1 MEGERAFPEDA
12 AVDEEVEPELNMAEL
27 NNVIQMGIPE
37 GHAKHALWRTGNSS
51 ADLAVSWYFENMAD
65 PVLNTPL
72 RVKKEGK
79 KPKDDVDPEK
89 LAMIEMMGFD
99 VKKGRKGL
107 KKCVRH
113 I

>member
-1 MEGERAFPEDA
+1 
-12 AVDEEVEPELNMAEL
+12 
-27 NNVIQMGIPE
+27 MGIPE

-107 KKCVRH
+107 KKCVSEFLTCEGWRR
-113 I
+113 